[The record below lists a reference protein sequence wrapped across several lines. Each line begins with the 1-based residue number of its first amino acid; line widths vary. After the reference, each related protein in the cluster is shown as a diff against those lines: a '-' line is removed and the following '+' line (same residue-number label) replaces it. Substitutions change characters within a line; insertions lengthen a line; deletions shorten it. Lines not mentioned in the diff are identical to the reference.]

1 MRAESSCLFH
11 TPCSISHFLFLFCF
25 FVLVM
30 KSHLQIHAYAFM
42 SRPHKGNQ
50 VFCHAHQ
57 LFNKMPDKNHY
68 LESCM
73 SYACE
78 CPLHL
83 LIAKLGASRKF
94 YVSVAYSCCC
104 FIAIDRY
111 MRPYEVFKM
120 IFTSEIKWPFS
131 WFDRQTWWVY
141 GPFEECLFF
150 NKDSPT
156 FRMILC
162 FDIARLVV
170 IHLFLSSVYVNCV
183 DSVLWARLLSWNVG
197 ACPYNLAFI
206 VLDKIAELTKS
217 FLKVLPPSWFLLRLW
232 LISPSK

>member
-11 TPCSISHFLFLFCF
+11 TPCSIMSLSYSVLNLTFSLFVFF

-83 LIAKLGASRKF
+83 LIAKLGTSRKF
-94 YVSVAYSCCC
+94 YAAVAYSCCC
-104 FIAIDRY
+104 FIAIDR
-111 MRPYEVFKM
+111 
-120 IFTSEIKWPFS
+120 
-131 WFDRQTWWVY
+131 
-141 GPFEECLFF
+141 
-150 NKDSPT
+150 
-156 FRMILC
+156 
-162 FDIARLVV
+162 
-170 IHLFLSSVYVNCV
+170 
-183 DSVLWARLLSWNVG
+183 
-197 ACPYNLAFI
+197 
-206 VLDKIAELTKS
+206 
-217 FLKVLPPSWFLLRLW
+217 
-232 LISPSK
+232 